1 MQITNVVSTKLNSSD
16 LTTEVS
22 SFVCGI
28 GYAALYNKSTDAV
41 AKRVEIATT
50 TKLIIVSLIAILFL
64 SPGSKRNC
72 FFTIAMLI
80 NSNIKFLAAIPK
92 LLTKWLKIFKPP
104 LNNGDA
110 SPNRKPR
117 RRKETII
124 VSVLRPIVAVE
135 RGINLWSRLFKV
147 F

>member
-1 MQITNVVSTKLNSSD
+1 MVSTKLNSAPV
-16 LTTEVS
+16 TTEVS

-50 TKLIIVSLIAILFL
+50 TKLIIVSLIAILFH

-92 LLTKWLKIFKPP
+92 LLTKGLKLFKPP